1 MKSQVNHSQ
10 GGMAG
15 RIHEADDLHKIVDTE
30 AMQTIITKNH
40 TIMAITVTEAME
52 TTRTNSRTIMAK
64 IHETHRKR
72 IIKNMQ
78 FFVKYVQREAR
89 MQQSVETGMTKIMLR
104 RKHHMHAFAAMNIN
118 VNEVPKF

>member
-1 MKSQVNHSQ
+1 
-10 GGMAG
+10 MAG

-30 AMQTIITKNH
+30 AMQAFITKNH
-40 TIMAITVTEAME
+40 TIMAIAVTEAME
-52 TTRTNSRTIMAK
+52 TTRTTSRTIMAK

-104 RKHHMHAFAAMNIN
+104 RFRCYHSHDK
-118 VNEVPKF
+118 